1 MTAQIRKNRPVTMNI
16 RPDQKSF
23 GLLIFIV
30 PPLLAAAAKCNMRS
44 AAIVL
49 RPMSA
54 SRLVLLALFALLAA
68 GCGER
73 PKLERL
79 PENAVVLAFGDSLT
93 FGIGANED
101 ESYPAHLEKL
111 IGRRV
116 VRAGVPGE
124 VTAQALAR
132 LPATLDEYQPRL
144 LLLCIGGNDF
154 LRRLDMRQAEN
165 NVRAMVK
172 LARGRGVGVVLIGTP
187 EPGFTL
193 SPPGFYAAI
202 AKEFRVPYDAAAV
215 RDVLKDENLK
225 SDPIH
230 PNARGYR
237 VIAERLAYSL
247 KKGGAI

>member
-1 MTAQIRKNRPVTMNI
+1 MAI
-16 RPDQKSF
+16 
-23 GLLIFIV
+23 LH
-30 PPLLAAAAKCNMRS
+30 PLS
-44 AAIVL
+44 AFRVFT
-49 RPMSA
+49 
-54 SRLVLLALFALLAA
+54 LALIAALAA

-79 PENAVVLAFGDSLT
+79 SSGAVVLAFGDSLT
-93 FGIGANED
+93 FGTGASAE
-101 ESYPAHLEKL
+101 EIYPAQLEKL

-124 VTAQALAR
+124 VTGQALER
-132 LPATLDEYQPRL
+132 LPAALDEHAPRL

-154 LRRLDMRQAEN
+154 LRRLGNQQAES

-172 LARGRGVGVVLIGTP
+172 LAKSRGVGVVVIGTP

-193 SPPGFYAAI
+193 TAPGFYSAI
-202 AKEFRVPYDAAAV
+202 AKEYGLPYEDRVV
-215 RDVLKDENLK
+215 GEVLRAPGLK

-237 VIAERLAYSL
+237 VIAERIAETL
-247 KKGGAI
+247 KKSGAI